1 MNAGI
6 LKLALV
12 NSARILKLALT
23 VAIVFALLGRIRA
36 SFVDDQHI
44 SPWMQ
49 SVAIGGLAFV
59 ATIALAIRD
68 LQKQGTQKGL
78 VRQHLENR
86 SDMDERTFSAGF
98 EVMSTQLAVFV
109 RLAVAEFFMVPVEK
123 IRPDDSLEHDYQF
136 QRVMPD
142 FQVFVVS
149 RVLREYHLS
158 PAIYR
163 FDSRNLA
170 DFTDLVTEVGR
181 IISNC
186 Q

>member
-6 LKLALV
+6 LKLAFM
-12 NSARILKLALT
+12 NATRILKLALT

-36 SFVDDQHI
+36 SFVENKHI
-44 SPWMQ
+44 SPLMQ
-49 SVAIGGLAFV
+49 SVTMGGLAFV
-59 ATIALAIRD
+59 ATIALAVRD
-68 LQKQGTQKGL
+68 LQKLSTQKGL

-86 SDMDERTFSAGF
+86 PDIDERTFSAGF
-98 EVMSTQLAVFV
+98 EVMSMQLAVFV
-109 RLAVAEFFMVPVEK
+109 RAAVAEFFMVPVEK
-123 IRPDDSLEHDYQF
+123 IRPDDLLEHDYQF

-158 PAIYR
+158 PAVYR
-163 FDSRNLA
+163 FESRNLA
-170 DFTDLVTEVGR
+170 DFTDLVNEVGR

>member
-1 MNAGI
+1 MNAEV
-6 LKLALV
+6 LKLAFM
-12 NSARILKLALT
+12 NATRILKLALT

-36 SFVDDQHI
+36 SFVDNQHI
-44 SPWMQ
+44 SPLMQ

-68 LQKQGTQKGL
+68 LQKLSTQKGL

-86 SDMDERTFSAGF
+86 PDMDERTFSAGF
-98 EVMSTQLAVFV
+98 EMMSMQLAVFV
-109 RLAVAEFFMVPVEK
+109 RAAVAEFFMVPVEK
-123 IRPDDSLEHDYQF
+123 IRPDDLLEHDYQF

-142 FQVFVVS
+142 FQVFIVS

-158 PAIYR
+158 PAGYR

-170 DFTDLVTEVGR
+170 NFTDLVNEVGR

>member
-6 LKLALV
+6 LKLAFM
-12 NSARILKLALT
+12 NATRILKLALT
-23 VAIVFALLGRIRA
+23 VAIVFAMLGRIRA
-36 SFVDDQHI
+36 SFVDNQHI
-44 SPWMQ
+44 SPLMQ

-68 LQKQGTQKGL
+68 LQKLSTQKGL

-86 SDMDERTFSAGF
+86 PDMDERTFSAGF
-98 EVMSTQLAVFV
+98 EVMSMQLAVFV
-109 RLAVAEFFMVPVEK
+109 RAAVAEFFMVPVEK
-123 IRPDDSLEHDYQF
+123 IRPDDLLEHDYQF

-158 PAIYR
+158 PAVYR
-163 FDSRNLA
+163 FGSRNLA
-170 DFTDLVTEVGR
+170 DFTDLVNEVGR

>member
-1 MNAGI
+1 MNAGVV
-6 LKLALV
+6 KLAFM
-12 NSARILKLALT
+12 NATRILKLALT
-23 VAIVFALLGRIRA
+23 VSIVFALLGRIRA
-36 SFVDDQHI
+36 GFVDNQHI
-44 SPWMQ
+44 SPLMQ
-49 SVAIGGLAFV
+49 SVACGGLAFV

-68 LQKQGTQKGL
+68 IQKLSAQKGL

-86 SDMDERTFSAGF
+86 PDMDERSFSAGYD
-98 EVMSTQLAVFV
+98 VMSVQLAVFV
-109 RLAVAEFFMVPVEK
+109 RAAVAEFFMVPVEK
-123 IRPDDSLEHDYQF
+123 IRPDDSLENDYQF

-142 FQVFVVS
+142 FQVFIVS

-158 PAIYR
+158 PAVYR

-170 DFTDLVTEVGR
+170 TFTDLVHEVGR

>member
-6 LKLALV
+6 LKLAFM
-12 NSARILKLALT
+12 NAIRILKLALT

-36 SFVDDQHI
+36 SFVVNQHI
-44 SPWMQ
+44 SPLVQ

-68 LQKQGTQKGL
+68 LQNLSIQKGL
-78 VRQHLENR
+78 VRQHLGKR
-86 SDMDERTFSAGF
+86 SDMDERAFSDGY

-109 RLAVAEFFMVPVEK
+109 RAAVADFFMVPVEK
-123 IRPDDSLEHDYQF
+123 IRPYDSLEHDYQF

-142 FQVFVVS
+142 FQVFIVS

-158 PAIYR
+158 PAVYR
-163 FDSRNLA
+163 FDSRNPA
-170 DFTDLVTEVGR
+170 DFTDLVNEVGR

>member
-6 LKLALV
+6 LKLAFM
-12 NSARILKLALT
+12 NATRILKLALT

-36 SFVDDQHI
+36 SFVENKHI
-44 SPWMQ
+44 SPLMQ
-49 SVAIGGLAFV
+49 SVTMGGLAFV
-59 ATIALAIRD
+59 ATIALAVRD
-68 LQKQGTQKGL
+68 LQKLSTQKGL

-86 SDMDERTFSAGF
+86 PDIDERTFSAGF
-98 EVMSTQLAVFV
+98 EVMSMQLAVFV
-109 RLAVAEFFMVPVEK
+109 RAAVAEFFMVPVEK

-158 PAIYR
+158 PAVYR
-163 FDSRNLA
+163 FESRNLA
-170 DFTDLVTEVGR
+170 DFTDLVNEVGR